1 MQGWKSVN
9 TDPTNYSAHRF
20 LADSYSVLPRHEIA
34 RVSELLQ
41 SQLLQPLNVTP
52 VQPSLAETNQF
63 ILEGTEPSAPAFNE
77 FSPLFLRNRL
87 ALQASGVVGSQS
99 TWGDEIVQSGVWNR
113 FSYSLGQFHHETDGF
128 RDNNDRN
135 ANLYNAFAQVSVT
148 PEASLLAEYRFSD
161 AEKGDLPLRF
171 DPENFEENQ
180 REDTDRQS
188 LRIGGRYSPNP
199 NNDILGTVIFSRLDG
214 KLQNSI
220 PEYFFSF
227 SFEQEEDGI
236 MGEIQ
241 HLFRSEQF
249 NLISGIGYFHAE
261 TDSVDTFT
269 GMPPDTYT
277 SRVDH
282 TNPYV
287 YSHIRIPEQV
297 TWTLGAS
304 MDFFDTQNEDADRE
318 QFNPK
323 MGVTW
328 ILTPAT
334 TLRAAAF
341 RTFKRNLIADQTLEP
356 TQVAGFNQFY
366 DDGNRTEAW
375 RYGGAIDQV
384 LSHSLFAGLEYS
396 QRDLEISYQDSMT
409 LEYKTAGW
417 DENSGRAYLFWTPH
431 DWISASLEYGYS
443 RFERDGTSVS
453 LNSFTTLTT
462 QKLPI
467 GATLFHPSGM
477 FLRLKATY
485 VDQDGEFGNPLF
497 IPTETESDQFWVVD
511 GAIGYR
517 LPKRYGIV
525 SLEAKNL
532 FDEGFRFQDTDP
544 SNPEIVPERVLL
556 AKMTLA
562 F

>member
-1 MQGWKSVN
+1 M
-9 TDPTNYSAHRF
+9 
-20 LADSYSVLPRHEIA
+20 
-34 RVSELLQ
+34 
-41 SQLLQPLNVTP
+41 
-52 VQPSLAETNQF
+52 
-63 ILEGTEPSAPAFNE
+63 
-77 FSPLFLRNRL
+77 
-87 ALQASGVVGSQS
+87 
-99 TWGDEIVQSGVWNR
+99 
-113 FSYSLGQFHHETDGF
+113 
-128 RDNNDRN
+128 
-135 ANLYNAFAQVSVT
+135 
-148 PEASLLAEYRFSD
+148 AEYRSSD
-161 AEKGDLPLRF
+161 SEKGDLPLRF
-171 DPENFEENQ
+171 DLENFEEKQ

-220 PEYFFSF
+220 PEAFFSF

-241 HLFRSEQF
+241 HLFRSEQV

-261 TDSVDTFT
+261 TDNVDAFT
-269 GMPPDTYT
+269 GMPPNTRT

-282 TNPYV
+282 INPYV
-287 YSHIRIPEQV
+287 YSHLRIPVSV
-297 TWTLGAS
+297 TWTLGAI
-304 MDFFDTQNEDADRE
+304 MDFYDTQDEDTDRE

-323 MGVTW
+323 MGVAW
-328 ILTPAT
+328 ALTPST

-375 RYGGAIDQV
+375 RSGGAIDQV
-384 LSHSLFAGLEYS
+384 LSQSLFVGLEYS
-396 QRDLEISYQDSMT
+396 QRDMEISFQDFMT

-417 DENSGRAYLFWTPH
+417 DENTGRAYLFWTPH
-431 DWISASLEYGYS
+431 EWISASLEYGYS
-443 RFERDGTSVS
+443 RFERDSTSVS

-462 QKLPI
+462 QTSPI
-467 GATLFHPSGM
+467 GVNFFHPSGM

-485 VDQDGEFGNPLF
+485 VDQEGAFGNSLF
-497 IPTETESDQFWVVD
+497 GPTENGSDQFWVLD
-511 GAIGYR
+511 GAVGYR
-517 LPKRYGIV
+517 LPKRYGIF

-532 FDEGFRFQDTDP
+532 FDQGFQFQDTDP
-544 SNPEIVPERVLL
+544 SNPEIVPERALL
-556 AKMTLA
+556 AKITLA